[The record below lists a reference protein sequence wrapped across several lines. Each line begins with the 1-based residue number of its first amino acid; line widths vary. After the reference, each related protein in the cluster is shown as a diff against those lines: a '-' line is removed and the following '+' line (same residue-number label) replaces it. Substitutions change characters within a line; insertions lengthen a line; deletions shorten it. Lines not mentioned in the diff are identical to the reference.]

1 MDLLDLVSIGADYTR
16 LDVEFTLTSSLIE
29 NRKFLLVRLNEPSN
43 FRIPVENTVKSI
55 INLLL

>member
-1 MDLLDLVSIGADYTR
+1 VSIGADHTR